1 MDALHGL
8 ERVLCCARGPTEH
21 GLLGCGLVVCDGGR
35 LGGRV
40 QGVKAVV
47 DLPDLVVE
55 EDAEFDVE
63 VLGVGNVC
71 GLAVG
76 PGKLLHDGEEF
87 LAVVCIGIDSV
98 LEDCFLCGFQEEVV
112 CVDGGF
118 EGYVSSRVLLFLHL
132 FSSRLQV
139 RLDSWRMGMNQLTF
153 L

>member
-47 DLPDLVVE
+47 DLLDLVVE
-55 EDAEFDVE
+55 EGAEFDVE

-76 PGKLLHDGEEF
+76 PGKLLHNGEEF
-87 LAVVCIGIDSV
+87 LAVVCVGIDSV
-98 LEDCFLCGFQEEVV
+98 LEGCFLCGFQEEVV

-118 EGYVSSRVLLFLHL
+118 EGCVSFQGFVVPPSLLE
-132 FSSRLQV
+132 SSAGA
-139 RLDSWRMGMNQLTF
+139 S
-153 L
+153 